1 MLLAMAPR
9 EIDNFQED
17 REHLLKMKI
26 SILCSNS
33 THPIYPLLEAWM
45 KRISVKHDV
54 ELVTAKA
61 ELSGGDILLLI
72 ACHEI
77 VSRQDR
83 EKYKVALVIHSS
95 DLPEGRGWSP
105 QIWQVLAGKNDIVV
119 SLIEAHDKVDA
130 GPIWAKR
137 HVLLDGH
144 ELYDEIND
152 KLFSVWL
159 ELMDYAV
166 ANAECPVPTAQDD
179 REPTYWRKRTP
190 EDSRLDPD
198 RSIAEQFEL
207 LRVAD
212 PERYPAFFDF
222 RGHRYFVRLS
232 KHAGASDV

>member
-1 MLLAMAPR
+1 
-9 EIDNFQED
+9 
-17 REHLLKMKI
+17 MKI
-26 SILCSNS
+26 SILCSSS
-33 THPIYPLLEAWM
+33 THPVYPLLEKWLE
-45 KRISVKHDV
+45 RIRVKHDV
-54 ELVTAKA
+54 ELVTEKAK
-61 ELSGGDILLLI
+61 LNGGDILFLI

-83 EKYKVALVIHSS
+83 EKYKVALVVHSS

-105 QIWQVLAGKNDIVV
+105 QIWQILAGKNDIVV

-137 HVLLDGH
+137 QVLLKGH

-152 KLFSVWL
+152 KLFDVWL

-166 ANAECPVPTAQDD
+166 ANAECPAPTPQDD
-179 REPTYWRKRTP
+179 REPTYWRKRAP
-190 EDSRLDPD
+190 DDSRIDPG

-207 LRVAD
+207 LRVSD